1 MSANPLRIP
10 RSDSNSGGIQR
21 MKQAVMG
28 AVRQHES
35 AAASKDISFEPR
47 RSGCHGHVQNGPD
60 IAAPNPEDIQLHTG
74 NSSKIMREEPR
85 IFEGMVGSSSTLK
98 RTLEQVITVAPTD
111 ATVLIQ
117 GETGTGKELIARAVH
132 NLSLRRDRQFVRFN
146 CAAIPLG
153 LLESELFGHEKGAF
167 TGAVTRKI
175 GRFELANKGTL
186 FLDEIGDIPLEL
198 QAKLLRVLQEQEFE
212 RLGSNQT
219 QRVNVRLV
227 AATHRD
233 LRQMLCEKQFR
244 SDLYFRLNTF
254 PISVPPL
261 RERREDVRSLVKFFA
276 ENCISR
282 IDRRVKTIPANTM
295 RVLTEYDW
303 PGNVRELQNF
313 VERAVILSPGSEL
326 RAPLE
331 GLDWSKQLAQPQPGT
346 LAEAECGYILKALK
360 ETGWVV
366 GGPRGAARKLGL
378 KRTTLIGKMRKMGIS
393 RSTEVVLPPVPQSLA
408 QQRQDYSRG
417 EEL

>member
-1 MSANPLRIP
+1 MSANPLRVP
-10 RSDSNSGGIQR
+10 QSDSNSDGIHR
-21 MKQAVMG
+21 MKQVG
-28 AVRQHES
+28 AARQHQS
-35 AAASKDISFEPR
+35 AETSKNRSIEPR
-47 RSGCHGHVQNGPD
+47 RSAWHGHVRSGPD
-60 IAAPNPEDIQLHTG
+60 IAAANPEDIQLHTG
-74 NSSKIMREEPR
+74 EFRV
-85 IFEGMVGSSSTLK
+85 FEGMVGSSQTLN
-98 RTLEQVITVAPTD
+98 RTLEQVTTVAPTD

-132 NLSLRRDRQFVRFN
+132 NLSSRRDRQFVRFN

-153 LLESELFGHEKGAF
+153 LLESEFFGHEKGAF
-167 TGAVTRKI
+167 TGAVARKL

-219 QRVNVRLV
+219 QQVNVRLV

-233 LRQMLCEKQFR
+233 LRQMVCEKQFR

-254 PISVPPL
+254 PVSVPPL
-261 RERREDVRSLVKFFA
+261 RERREDVASLVKFFA
-276 ENCISR
+276 ENCVSR
-282 IDRRVKTIPANTM
+282 VNRRVKTIPANTM
-295 RVLTEYDW
+295 KVLTEYDW

-313 VERAVILSPGSEL
+313 IERAVILSPGSEL

-331 GLDWSKQLAQPQPGT
+331 DLDWSKQVAQPQPGT
-346 LAEAECGYILKALK
+346 LAEAECGHILKALK

-378 KRTTLIGKMRKMGIS
+378 KRTTLIGKMRKMGIL
-393 RSTEVVLPPVPQSLA
+393 RSTEAVLSPVTQSLV
-408 QQRQDYSRG
+408 QQR
-417 EEL
+417 

>member
-10 RSDSNSGGIQR
+10 RSDSNSDGIHR
-21 MKQAVMG
+21 MKQAG
-28 AVRQHES
+28 AARQHRS
-35 AAASKDISFEPR
+35 AETSKDRSFEPR
-47 RSGCHGHVQNGPD
+47 RSTWHGHVRSEAD
-60 IAAPNPEDIQLHTG
+60 ITAADLEDIQLHTG
-74 NSSKIMREEPR
+74 NSSTMRGEEFR
-85 IFEGMVGSSSTLK
+85 VFEGMVGSSQTLN

-132 NLSLRRDRQFVRFN
+132 NLSSRRDRQFVRFN

-167 TGAVTRKI
+167 TGAVARKI

-219 QRVNVRLV
+219 QQVNVRLV

-233 LRQMLCEKQFR
+233 LRQMVCEKQFR

-254 PISVPPL
+254 PVSVPPL
-261 RERREDVRSLVKFFA
+261 RERREDVTSLVKFFA
-276 ENCISR
+276 EDCVRR
-282 IDRRVKTIPANTM
+282 INRRVKTIPANTM

-303 PGNVRELQNF
+303 PGNVRELQHF

-331 GLDWSKQLAQPQPGT
+331 DLDWSKQVAQPQPGT
-346 LAEAECGYILKALK
+346 LAEVECGHILKVLK

-378 KRTTLIGKMRKMGIS
+378 KRTTLIGKMRKMGIL
-393 RSTEVVLPPVPQSLA
+393 RSTEAVLSPLPQSLV
-408 QQRQDYSRG
+408 QQRQHYSRG